1 MPGVVI
7 SVGRHGGH
15 ALAKPPCGAIR
26 LLEGLGVEG
35 DAHAGATV
43 RHRSDRRWNP
53 QLPNLRQVHLLGGE
67 LLDELQARG
76 FDVHE
81 GQMGENVLTRD
92 VDLLGLPA
100 GARLHLGAQAAV
112 EVTGLRSPCVQLDR
126 FRPGLMDATLARDED
141 GGLVRRA
148 GVMGVVAADGEVRPG
163 DPVRVQLPGEPH
175 HRALAPV

>member
-7 SVGRHGGH
+7 SVGRNGGH
-15 ALAKPPCGAIR
+15 ALVKPPCGAIR

-76 FDVHE
+76 FDVQA

-126 FRPGLMDATLARDED
+126 LRPGLMDATLARDEA

-175 HRALAPV
+175 RALAPV